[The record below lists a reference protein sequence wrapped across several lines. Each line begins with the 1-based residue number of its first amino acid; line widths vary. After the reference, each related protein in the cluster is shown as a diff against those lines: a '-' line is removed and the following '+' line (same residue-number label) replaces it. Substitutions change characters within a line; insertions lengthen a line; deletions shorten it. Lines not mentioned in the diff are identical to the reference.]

1 MIWYFVILNLEQNNL
16 IFLFARPRKCKKAKS
31 GKLPWQN
38 GNMPQL
44 FTRAALCCR
53 MGGWAFRKEKTV
65 WGKKDERE
73 KDLSLSTR
81 EWVVLLRKL
90 PLAHLCARVKRGIN
104 FLKMN
109 RKQLWTAPLP
119 TRWNLSEAVLK
130 FCIIQGSNQHSI
142 RLGSFFFFFYAWL
155 KGEHVVFIPLIICAT
170 WTLFEGAG
178 AKPSSWMPGAAK
190 RCKCKRGPPLQEH
203 ALPSFPP
210 FFFFFFFLRPFQR
223 TVWRSRN
230 PLVSLALSQPPRG
243 SAHRHQHSGRCL
255 SLSMQHDKLWNRKTT
270 EKERGEGG
278 REEGEGG

>member
-1 MIWYFVILNLEQNNL
+1 MFSQFVLMIWYFVILNLEQNNL

-142 RLGSFFFFFYAWL
+142 RLGSFFFMHDLRVNMLFLFLSLSVQPEHYLRELGQNLAAGCQEQPRGVSV
-155 KGEHVVFIPLIICAT
+155 KGVHLCRSMLCLHFL
-170 WTLFEGAG
+170 L
-178 AKPSSWMPGAAK
+178 
-190 RCKCKRGPPLQEH
+190 
-203 ALPSFPP
+203 
-210 FFFFFFFLRPFQR
+210 FFFFFFF
-223 TVWRSRN
+223 
-230 PLVSLALSQPPRG
+230 
-243 SAHRHQHSGRCL
+243 
-255 SLSMQHDKLWNRKTT
+255 
-270 EKERGEGG
+270 
-278 REEGEGG
+278 